1 LTRRVR
7 LAGAAI
13 VGLAAVAIA
22 VPWPAAGVEAVFS
35 SGMYPPWQR
44 AATSFTNLLPFA
56 LFDLVIATVIGTAIA
71 GTIAGWRRT
80 PGSRLRRVGA
90 SAASVVVVA
99 SAVYLWFLLAWG
111 LNYQRVPLATRVGLD
126 RSRATPAAAARF
138 AEDTV
143 REINRLHPLAHA
155 QPWPDRASLPGVL
168 RPAFAAA
175 LGDVRAPAGVVPGEP
190 KRSILQ
196 PYLRWAGVDGVTN
209 PFVPEVVVNADLL
222 PIEVP
227 FTLAHEWGH
236 LAGLAHEAE
245 ASYLGWKTCLRGNEQ
260 TRYSARLWVIGHALA
275 ALPRPE
281 QVRLVTALEPGP
293 RDDLRAI
300 AARAAR
306 SVPVVRRMSWATYDR
321 YLKTNRVAE
330 GLAAYDA
337 ALVLVLAGLPD

>member
-1 LTRRVR
+1 LTRRSRV
-7 LAGAAI
+7 AGAAI
-13 VGLAAVAIA
+13 VGLAAVALA

-35 SGMYPPWQR
+35 SGVYPPWQR
-44 AATSFTNLLPFA
+44 AATSITNLVPFA
-56 LFDLVIATVIGTAIA
+56 LFDLVIAGIVGAAIA
-71 GTIAGWRRT
+71 AVIARWRRT
-80 PGSRLRRVGA
+80 PGSRLRRV
-90 SAASVVVVA
+90 AASIAAVVVVA
-99 SAVYLWFLLAWG
+99 SAVYLWFLFSWG
-111 LNYQRVPLATRVGLD
+111 LNYQRVPLATRIGLD

-143 REINRLHPLAHA
+143 RELNRLRPTAHA
-155 QPWPDRASLPGVL
+155 QPWPDRASLPDVL

-175 LGDVRAPAGVVPGEP
+175 LGDLRAPAGVVPGSP
-190 KRSILQ
+190 KRSIFQ

-222 PIEVP
+222 PIEEP

-245 ASYLGWKTCLRGNEQ
+245 ASYLGWKTCLRGTDQ
-260 TRYSARLWVIGHALA
+260 MRYSARLWVIGHALG
-275 ALPRPE
+275 ALPRAD
-281 QVRLVTALEPGP
+281 QIRLVAALDPGP
-293 RDDLRAI
+293 REDLRAI
-300 AARAAR
+300 SARAAR
-306 SVPVVRRMSWATYDR
+306 SVPVVRRVSWATYDR

>member
-1 LTRRVR
+1 MTRRGR

-13 VGLAAVAIA
+13 VGLAAVALA
-22 VPWPAAGVEAVFS
+22 VPWPAAGVEAIFS
-35 SGMYPPWQR
+35 SGLYPPWQR
-44 AATSFTNLLPFA
+44 TATSITNLVPFA
-56 LFDLVIATVIGTAIA
+56 AFDPVIAGMVVAVVA
-71 GTIAGWRRT
+71 AAIAGWRRT
-80 PGSRLRRVGA
+80 PGSRLRRAGA
-90 SAASVVVVA
+90 SIAAVIVVA
-99 SAVYLWFLLAWG
+99 GAVYLWFLLSWG
-111 LNYQRVPLATRVGLD
+111 LNYQRVPLATRLGLD
-126 RSRATPAAAARF
+126 RSRATTAAAARF

-143 REINRLHPLAHA
+143 RELNRLRPIAHA
-155 QPWPDRASLPGVL
+155 QPWPERAGLPDVL
-168 RPAFAAA
+168 GPAFAAA
-175 LGDVRAPAGVVPGEP
+175 LGDVRAPAGVVPGRP
-190 KRSILQ
+190 KRSIFQ

-245 ASYLGWKTCLRGNEQ
+245 ASYLGWKTCLRGTDQ
-260 TRYSARLWVIGHALA
+260 TRYSARLWVIGHALG
-275 ALPRPE
+275 ALPRAE
-281 QVRLVTALEPGP
+281 QTRLIAALDPGP
-293 RDDLRAI
+293 REDLRAI
-300 AARAAR
+300 AARTAR